1 MSTKE
6 RASIAGRARQA
17 SQTPEQR
24 RESARKAHLAG
35 AVNAVVNRA
44 PELSPEQVGKLRAL
58 FSGGA
63 SA

>member
-6 RASIAGRARQA
+6 RASIAGHARAE

-24 RESARKAHLAG
+24 RELARRAYLAG

-44 PELSPEQVGKLRAL
+44 PELSPEQASKLRAL